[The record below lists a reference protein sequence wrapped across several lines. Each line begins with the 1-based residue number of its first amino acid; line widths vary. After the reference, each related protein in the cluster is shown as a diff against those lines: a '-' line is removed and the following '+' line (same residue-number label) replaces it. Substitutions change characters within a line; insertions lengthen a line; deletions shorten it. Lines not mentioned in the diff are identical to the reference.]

1 MSLDVGEKRIGI
13 AISDPLCITA
23 QPFSVLKRS
32 SWENDLNYL
41 NNIIISYDIKLVV
54 IGLPKQMNGSIG
66 VQGEKIKQWGER
78 FSSNVSVP
86 IVFFDERLTTKES
99 ERLLISADLSR
110 RKRKNVVDKL
120 AASLILEQYL
130 RTINMGK

>member
-32 SWENDLNYL
+32 SWENDLKYL
-41 NNIIISYDIKLVV
+41 NNIIISYDVKLVV

-66 VQGEKIKQWGER
+66 VQGEKIEQWGER

-99 ERLLISADLSR
+99 ERLLISADMSR
-110 RKRKNVVDKL
+110 QKRKNIVDKL

-130 RTINMGK
+130 RIM

>member
-13 AISDPLCITA
+13 AISDPLYITA